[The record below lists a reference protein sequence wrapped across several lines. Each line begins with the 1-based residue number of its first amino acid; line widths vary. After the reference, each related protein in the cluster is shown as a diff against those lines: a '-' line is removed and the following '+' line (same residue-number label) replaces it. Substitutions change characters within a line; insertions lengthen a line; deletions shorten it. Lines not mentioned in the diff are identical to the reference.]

1 MSSVYTTNFIKTNEE
16 ISSDNSRKR
25 VGMTLHSQTPSPQC
39 HAHRESDSAV
49 CITQLSKTP
58 RVHASYT
65 ESDSP
70 VCITQVS

>member
-25 VGMTLHSQTPSPQC
+25 VGMTLHSQTPQC

-49 CITQLSKTP
+49 CITELS
-58 RVHASYT
+58 
-65 ESDSP
+65 
-70 VCITQVS
+70 